1 LLWAI
6 IFSLF
11 VAVVGLWPTHYP
23 YGADLKAASP
33 LAEDGGHAVETTILW
48 IKPGEWLVGI
58 FTGMLWLATVG
69 LVRGA
74 EDTAKRQLRPYVYVD
89 KAAVVLEGDRLNAV
103 IDVKNSG
110 QTPAYNFVAVSRID
124 AIGAGKKYIPR
135 PFEDVK
141 LSRGI
146 LGPAGTFNPFVS

>member
-1 LLWAI
+1 
-6 IFSLF
+6 
-11 VAVVGLWPTHYP
+11 
-23 YGADLKAASP
+23 
-33 LAEDGGHAVETTILW
+33 
-48 IKPGEWLVGI
+48 
-58 FTGMLWLATVG
+58 
-69 LVRGA
+69 
-74 EDTAKRQLRPYVYVD
+74 
-89 KAAVVLEGDRLNAV
+89 LNAV

-146 LGPAGTFNPFVS
+146 LGPAGTFNPFCELEIPAENDSAIPGLKDGSGVVYVVGQVWYDDAFGRSWTLDFRFESDAFDENAAYG